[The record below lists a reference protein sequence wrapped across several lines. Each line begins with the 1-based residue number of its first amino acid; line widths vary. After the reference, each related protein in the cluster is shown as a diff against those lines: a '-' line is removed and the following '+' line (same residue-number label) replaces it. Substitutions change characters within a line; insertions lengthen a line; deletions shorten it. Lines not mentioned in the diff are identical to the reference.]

1 MKRLSQVRF
10 QVITLVMNIL
20 LAVLLMTLGYLV
32 APLLFST
39 LETKIAGDLAGHLFV
54 FSGWTLVTVLSLW
67 LGWSRFKQYRSPYV
81 LVYYLTLFV
90 MLLLLL
96 IVSPWVA
103 EIKQNYPAGI
113 TRESIEWP
121 LFASLHGIYQLG
133 YLIVII
139 VLFFNTWQSWSE
151 IRRSLSK

>member
-54 FSGWTLVTVLSLW
+54 FSGWTFVTVLSLW

-96 IVSPWVA
+96 IVSPWMA

-139 VLFFNTWQSWSE
+139 VLFFNAWQSWSE
-151 IRRSLSK
+151 IRRLLSK

>member
-10 QVITLVMNIL
+10 QVITLVMNTL
-20 LAVLLMTLGYLV
+20 LAMLLMTLGYLV

-39 LETKIAGDLAGHLFV
+39 LETTVAGDLAGHLFV
-54 FSGWTLVTVLSLW
+54 FSGWTLVTVFSLW
-67 LGWSRFKQYRSPYV
+67 VGWSRFKQYRSSYV

-96 IVSPWVA
+96 IVSPWMA

-121 LFASLHGIYQLG
+121 LFASLHSIYQLG

-139 VLFFNTWQSWSE
+139 VLFFNAWQSWSE
-151 IRRSLSK
+151 IRRSMSK

>member
-20 LAVLLMTLGYLV
+20 SAVLLMTLGYLV

-39 LETKIAGDLAGHLFV
+39 LETKVAGDLAGHLFI
-54 FSGWTLVTVLSLW
+54 FLGWSFITVLSLW
-67 LGWSRFKQYRSPYV
+67 LGWSRFKQYRLPYV

-96 IVSPWVA
+96 IVSPWMA

-121 LFASLHGIYQLG
+121 LFSSLHGIYQLG

-139 VLFFNTWQSWSE
+139 VLFFNAWQSWSE
-151 IRRSLSK
+151 ISKSLSK